1 MIKMYVL
8 HIRNFKKALNYGLI
22 LEKVHRAIKFNQKNW
37 LKPYIFMNTELRQKA
52 KQKIIL
58 RKFFK
63 VNE

>member
-8 HIRNFKKALNYGLI
+8 HIRNFKKALNYELI

-37 LKPYIFMNTELRQKA
+37 LKPYIFMNTELRQKE

-58 RKFFK
+58 RKFF
-63 VNE
+63 